1 MGTTLDAAPR
11 APEPQLIPVM
21 LSRSETSLTMS
32 WCDFQQLTEILRF
45 AHDIVRWIS
54 KCRAKLR
61 VCSNSRRYV
70 ASEMFRLC
78 RLLFLVGVAGS
89 FLASDELKAAT
100 APEPGDLRGVGK
112 VTFPIACTP
121 DVQSDFVRG
130 VALLHSFF
138 YEEARRVFTS
148 VAERDSKCAMAQW
161 GIAMTWWHPIWT
173 PPNPDEMRAGKAAI
187 EKAMSMNAGS
197 DHERGFITA
206 LNTYYNTAD
215 NSSAAP
221 VGQSCH
227 GPVGPRDR
235 VVAYEKAMR
244 QLRDKYPDDFEVQ
257 TFYAFAVLGV
267 GYATPNDTTL
277 SKQLEAAGTL
287 ERLWK
292 QNPNHPGVVHYL
304 IHSYDYPQFA
314 QRGLTAAK
322 TYNSIAPW
330 VPHALHM
337 PSHIFT
343 RLGMWDESIA
353 ANRASAEASRAY
365 SAMRHRDATEAE
377 ELHALDY
384 MAYSYLQE
392 AQDAEAKKIVDLA
405 AKVRKTNPELE
416 FSAAYALAAIPT
428 RYAFERNDWAAA
440 ATLSIPNVPHWSWFP
455 FMEALIEYGHALGRA
470 HTSDVEGA
478 RKAIARMQ
486 ELRDATKDPKFDYFK
501 SHLDLQMQ
509 AATAWVAAAEGKNN
523 DAIDILRRAAGSEE
537 IMGKQPG
544 SPGAFVPIREQL
556 GTLLLEVE
564 QPREAQRQFE
574 AALKIYPGRFR
585 GLYGAAK
592 AAEQA
597 GDNENASRYYTK
609 LAAQTTRAGNSR
621 DELNHIRE
629 FLSAQPKAPD
639 SKDIATAHE

>member
-1 MGTTLDAAPR
+1 MVRRRWFRLVFVVAFFGT
-11 APEPQLIPVM
+11 
-21 LSRSETSLTMS
+21 
-32 WCDFQQLTEILRF
+32 ILRTGE
-45 AHDIVRWIS
+45 ARS
-54 KCRAKLR
+54 
-61 VCSNSRRYV
+61 
-70 ASEMFRLC
+70 
-78 RLLFLVGVAGS
+78 
-89 FLASDELKAAT
+89 AT

-112 VTFPIACTP
+112 VTFPITCAP
-121 DVQSDFVRG
+121 DVQSDFARG

-148 VAERDSKCAMAQW
+148 VAERDPKCAMAQW

-173 PPNPDEMRAGKAAI
+173 PPTPDEMRAGKAAI
-187 EKAMSMNAGS
+187 QKAMSMNAGS
-197 DHERGFITA
+197 DRERGFITA
-206 LNTYYNTAD
+206 LNTYYNTPDGSA
-215 NSSAAP
+215 AAP

-257 TFYAFAVLGV
+257 TFYAFAVLAT
-267 GYATPNDTTL
+267 GYATPNDTSL
-277 SKQLEAAGTL
+277 SKQLEAAALL
-287 ERLWK
+287 EKLWK
-292 QNPNHPGVVHYL
+292 QNANHPGVVHYL

-314 QRGLTAAK
+314 QRGLTAAQ

-392 AQDAEAKKIVDLA
+392 AQDAEAKKIVDIA
-405 AKVRKTNPELE
+405 ANVKKTNPELE

-440 ATLSIPNVPHWSWFP
+440 ANLAIPNLPHWSSFP

-470 HTSDVEGA
+470 HTGDLDGA

-486 ELRDATKDPKFDYFK
+486 QLRDATKEPKFDYFK
-501 SHLDLQMQ
+501 SHLELQMQ
-509 AATAWVAAAEGKNN
+509 AASAWVAAAEGKKNE
-523 DAIDILRRAAGSEE
+523 AIDMLRRAADSED
-537 IMGKQPG
+537 ILGKHPV

-556 GTLLLEVE
+556 GALLLEMG
-564 QPREAQRQFE
+564 QPTEAQREFE

-585 GLYGAAK
+585 GLFGAAQ

-609 LAAQTTRAGNSR
+609 LAAQTSKAGGSR
-621 DELNHIRE
+621 NELNHIHE
-629 FLSAQPKAPD
+629 FLSAQAKAAD
-639 SKDIATAHE
+639 SNSVAGTRE

>member
-1 MGTTLDAAPR
+1 MC
-11 APEPQLIPVM
+11 
-21 LSRSETSLTMS
+21 SRRLHTFVLVAI
-32 WCDFQQLTEILRF
+32 LTEF
-45 AHDIVRWIS
+45 AVLNI
-54 KCRAKLR
+54 
-61 VCSNSRRYV
+61 
-70 ASEMFRLC
+70 
-78 RLLFLVGVAGS
+78 
-89 FLASDELKAAT
+89 KAAT

-112 VTFPIACTP
+112 VTFPITCSP
-121 DVQSDFVRG
+121 DVQTDFARG

-148 VAERDSKCAMAQW
+148 VAERDPKCAMAQW

-187 EKAMSMNAGS
+187 EKAMAMNAGS
-197 DHERGFITA
+197 EREHGFITA
-206 LNTYYNTAD
+206 LNTYYNTPD
-215 NSSAAP
+215 GSNAAP

-235 VVAYEKAMR
+235 VIAYEKAMR
-244 QLRDKYPDDFEVQ
+244 QLRDMYPDDFEVQ
-257 TFYAFAVLGV
+257 TFYAFAVLST

-277 SKQLEAAGTL
+277 SKQLEAADIL
-287 ERLWK
+287 EKLWK

-304 IHSYDYPQFA
+304 IHAYDYPQLA
-314 QRGLTAAK
+314 QRGLTAAQ
-322 TYNSIAPW
+322 TYDDIAPW

-353 ANRASAEASRAY
+353 ANQASAEASRAY
-365 SAMRHRDATEAE
+365 AAMRHRDATEAE

-428 RYAFERNDWAAA
+428 RYAFERNDWPAAA
-440 ATLSIPNVPHWSWFP
+440 NLSIPNVPHWSSFP

-470 HTSDVEGA
+470 HTGDLDGA

-486 ELRDATKDPKFDYFK
+486 QLRDATKDPKFDYFK

-509 AATAWVAAAEGKNN
+509 AASAWMAAAEGRKKE
-523 DAIDILRRAAGSEE
+523 AIDMLRRAADSEDVL
-537 IMGKQPG
+537 GKHPV
-544 SPGAFVPIREQL
+544 SPGAFVPVREQL
-556 GTLLLEVE
+556 GTLLLEAG
-564 QPREAQRQFE
+564 QPKEAQREFE
-574 AALKIYPGRFR
+574 AALEIYPGRYR
-585 GLYGAAK
+585 GLYGAAQ

-597 GDNENASRYYTK
+597 GDNEHANRYYTK
-609 LAAQTTRAGNSR
+609 LAAQTSKAGGSR
-621 DELNHIRE
+621 DELNHVRE
-629 FLSAQPKAPD
+629 FLSAQAKAAD
-639 SKDIATAHE
+639 SKGVASTHE

>member
-1 MGTTLDAAPR
+1 
-11 APEPQLIPVM
+11 M
-21 LSRSETSLTMS
+21 LRSGWARTVCLT
-32 WCDFQQLTEILRF
+32 
-45 AHDIVRWIS
+45 A
-54 KCRAKLR
+54 
-61 VCSNSRRYV
+61 
-70 ASEMFRLC
+70 
-78 RLLFLVGVAGS
+78 LVGTLFVLRNVKS
-89 FLASDELKAAT
+89 AT

-112 VTFPIACTP
+112 VMFPITCAP
-121 DVQSDFVRG
+121 QVQSDFARG

-148 VAERDSKCAMAQW
+148 VAERDPKCAMAQW

-173 PPNPDEMRAGKAAI
+173 PPTPNEMRAGKAAI
-187 EKAMSMNAGS
+187 EKAMSMNAGT
-197 DHERGFITA
+197 DRERGFITA
-206 LNTYYNTAD
+206 LNTYYNTPD
-215 NSSAAP
+215 SSSEGP

-235 VVAYEKAMR
+235 VVAYETAMR

-257 TFYAFAVLGV
+257 TFYAFAVLAV
-267 GYATPNDTTL
+267 GYATPNDSTL
-277 SKQLEAAGTL
+277 SKQREAAGIL
-287 ERLWK
+287 EKLWK
-292 QNPNHPGVVHYL
+292 QNANHPGVVHYL

-314 QRGLTAAK
+314 QRGLPAAK
-322 TYNSIAPW
+322 TYDSIAPW

-365 SAMRHRDATEAE
+365 AAMRHRDATEAE

-392 AQDAEAKKIVDLA
+392 AQDAEAKKIVDFA

-416 FSAAYALAAIPT
+416 FSGAYALAAIPT
-428 RYAFERNDWAAA
+428 RYVFERNDWAAA
-440 ATLSIPNVPHWSWFP
+440 ANLSIPNLPHWSSFP

-470 HTSDVEGA
+470 HTGDLDGA

-486 ELRDATKDPKFDYFK
+486 QLRDATKDPKFDYFK

-509 AATAWVAAAEGKNN
+509 AASAWVAAAEGKKNE
-523 DAIDILRRAAGSEE
+523 AIDILRRDADSEDVL
-537 IMGKQPG
+537 GKHPV

-556 GTLLLEVE
+556 GALLLEIG
-564 QPREAQRQFE
+564 QPKEAEREFE

-585 GLYGAAK
+585 GLYGAAQ

-597 GDNENASRYYTK
+597 GDNQNASRYYTK
-609 LAAQTTRAGNSR
+609 LASQTRRAGGSR
-621 DELNHIRE
+621 DELNHVRK
-629 FLSAQPKAPD
+629 FLSAQAKAADPKGVA
-639 SKDIATAHE
+639 SAGE

>member
-1 MGTTLDAAPR
+1 
-11 APEPQLIPVM
+11 M
-21 LSRSETSLTMS
+21 L
-32 WCDFQQLTEILRF
+32 
-45 AHDIVRWIS
+45 
-54 KCRAKLR
+54 
-61 VCSNSRRYV
+61 RR
-70 ASEMFRLC
+70 
-78 RLLFLVGVAGS
+78 RLLRLVFLAGLASS
-89 FLASDELKAAT
+89 FLALDHVRSAT

-112 VTFPIACTP
+112 VTFPITCAPTISNAGSDATIEGP
-121 DVQSDFVRG
+121 AIPSFTAPTDVQSDFARG

-148 VAERDSKCAMAQW
+148 VAERDPKCAMAQW

-173 PPNPDEMRAGKAAI
+173 PPTPDEMRAGKAAI
-187 EKAMSMNAGS
+187 EKAMSLNAVS
-197 DHERGFITA
+197 DRERGFITA
-206 LNTYYNTAD
+206 LNTYYNTPD
-215 NSSAAP
+215 SSVAAP

-235 VVAYEKAMR
+235 VIAYEKAMR

-257 TFYAFAVLGV
+257 TFYAFAVLAT
-267 GYATPNDTTL
+267 GYATPNDTSL
-277 SKQLEAAGTL
+277 SKQLEAAGIL
-287 ERLWK
+287 EKLWK
-292 QNPNHPGVVHYL
+292 QNANHPGVVHYL

-314 QRGLTAAK
+314 QRGLTAAQ

-392 AQDAEAKKIVDLA
+392 AQDAEAKKIVDIA
-405 AKVRKTNPELE
+405 AKVKKTNPELE

-440 ATLSIPNVPHWSWFP
+440 ANLSIPNLPHWSSFP

-470 HTSDVEGA
+470 HTGDLDGA

-486 ELRDATKDPKFDYFK
+486 QLRDATKEPKFDYFK

-509 AATAWVAAAEGKNN
+509 AASAWVAAAEGKKN
-523 DAIDILRRAAGSEE
+523 DAIDMLRRAADSED
-537 IMGKQPG
+537 ILGKHPV

-556 GTLLLEVE
+556 GALLLEMG
-564 QPREAQRQFE
+564 QPTEAQREFE

-585 GLYGAAK
+585 GLYGAAQ
-592 AAEQA
+592 AAELA
-597 GDNENASRYYTK
+597 GDNEGASRYYTK
-609 LAAQTTRAGNSR
+609 LAAQTSKAGDSR
-621 DELNHIRE
+621 DELNHVRK
-629 FLSAQPKAPD
+629 FLSAQAKAAD
-639 SKDIATAHE
+639 SKGVASARE

>member
-1 MGTTLDAAPR
+1 MLRLDWARTACLIALVTTS
-11 APEPQLIPVM
+11 VV
-21 LSRSETSLTMS
+21 
-32 WCDFQQLTEILRF
+32 LRH
-45 AHDIVRWIS
+45 AQ
-54 KCRAKLR
+54 C
-61 VCSNSRRYV
+61 
-70 ASEMFRLC
+70 
-78 RLLFLVGVAGS
+78 
-89 FLASDELKAAT
+89 AT
-100 APEPGDLRGVGK
+100 APEPGDLRGAGK
-112 VTFPIACTP
+112 VTFPITCAP
-121 DVQSDFVRG
+121 DVQSHFARG

-148 VAERDSKCAMAQW
+148 VAERDPKCAMAQW

-197 DHERGFITA
+197 DRERGFITA
-206 LNTYYNTAD
+206 LNTYYYTPD
-215 NSSAAP
+215 SSSAAP

-235 VVAYEKAMR
+235 VVAYEKAMQ

-277 SKQLEAAGTL
+277 SKQLEAAGIL
-287 ERLWK
+287 EKLRK
-292 QNPNHPGVVHYL
+292 ENPNHPGVVHYL
-304 IHSYDYPQFA
+304 IHAYDYPQLA
-314 QRGLTAAK
+314 QRGLASAQS
-322 TYNSIAPW
+322 YASIAPW

-392 AQDAEAKKIVDLA
+392 AQDAEAKSIVDLA

-440 ATLSIPNVPHWSWFP
+440 ANLSIPNVPHWSSFP

-470 HTSDVEGA
+470 HTGDADGA

-486 ELRDATKDPKFDYFK
+486 QLRDATKDPKFDYFK

-509 AATAWVAAAEGKNN
+509 AASAWVAAAEGKKN
-523 DAIDILRRAAGSEE
+523 DAIDMLRRAADSED
-537 IMGKQPG
+537 ILGKHPV

-556 GTLLLEVE
+556 GALLLEVE
-564 QPREAQRQFE
+564 QPIDAQREFE

-585 GLYGAAK
+585 GLYGAAQ
-592 AAEQA
+592 AAELA
-597 GDNENASRYYTK
+597 GDNEDANRYYTK
-609 LAAQTTRAGNSR
+609 LAAQTSKAGGSR
-621 DELNHIRE
+621 HELNHVRE
-629 FLSAQPKAPD
+629 FLSAQAKAAG
-639 SKDIATAHE
+639 SNGVASVRE